1 MSDEIDLV
9 HMHKCIA
16 INIERYKE
24 SSEKECTIKKY
35 YVGQLIIFSEYRCLN
50 R

>member
-1 MSDEIDLV
+1 MSDEIDLM

-35 YVGQLIIFSEYRCLN
+35 YVGQCCPVKVN
-50 R
+50 DW